1 MARSGRDSCG
11 LAERPLDGAQYRMRE
26 RGVMR
31 IRLDE
36 VHYEIAH
43 RYEVNTGAMRIFL
56 QIDADSGFA
65 AVRTYVASK
74 MRGVSPNGSVT
85 FSKKTDHPSTTL
97 VSKDLNHSIHGV
109 IFYLDGSII
118 VDAVGH
124 WKGNLTVSFSDP
136 YDFLA
141 SDPDWRVRVW
151 GRLYNCG
158 WISKFN
164 ATGSWTVNFEE

>member
-1 MARSGRDSCG
+1 M
-11 LAERPLDGAQYRMRE
+11 
-26 RGVMR
+26 
-31 IRLDE
+31 
-36 VHYEIAH
+36 
-43 RYEVNTGAMRIFL
+43 
-56 QIDADSGFA
+56 
-65 AVRTYVASK
+65 
-74 MRGVSPNGSVT
+74 
-85 FSKKTDHPSTTL
+85 

-109 IFYLDGSII
+109 IFYLDGSIT

-151 GRLYNCG
+151 GRLYNYG